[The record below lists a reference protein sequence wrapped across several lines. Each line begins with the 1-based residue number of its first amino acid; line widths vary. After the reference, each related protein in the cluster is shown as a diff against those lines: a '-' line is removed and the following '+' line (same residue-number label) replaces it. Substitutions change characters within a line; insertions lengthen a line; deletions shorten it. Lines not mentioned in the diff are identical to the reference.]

1 MRAMPSRI
9 LRPFLPLAALVAAAC
24 SGAPAGGDAGTD
36 GPVDAAEVCH
46 DDGETLDLLGWW
58 GSRAWVLVEMV
69 TSPEG
74 IVRMCPDPHPGVAQ
88 LTLVI
93 HLHAQEGDRI
103 DYDFVV
109 CEIGMPTV
117 TASLAP
123 CDEEEFLGVTLELGP
138 HLAAYIPGQTFHG
151 HAVLGGTTSCST
163 YVSDTLDITYGYDPS
178 GVTHDQPLPGW
189 DVECGGDTPD
199 RCVNMWEHV
208 TDEDGDG
215 HPGVSL
221 QVTTDPVDII
231 RGQAYTTW
239 RTNPHMHGQA
249 WSSTLIQGDLSPT
262 MEYDVV
268 GSGADLQGIPM
279 DEPTVKRNIPRF
291 LIPIAGSTYKMVR
304 VDGAHGS
311 TDLDADGDSVVTCAE
326 LMAHLEVLE

>member
-1 MRAMPSRI
+1 MP
-9 LRPFLPLAALVAAAC
+9 LRLPGLALTIAALAAGAC
-24 SGAPAGGDAGTD
+24 SGGASGDDASTD
-36 GPVDAAEVCH
+36 GEADEVEACQP
-46 DDGETLDLLGWW
+46 DPDETLDLLGWW
-58 GSRAWVLVEMV
+58 GSRAWVHVEMV

-74 IVRMCPDPHPGVAQ
+74 IVRMCPDPHPGIAL

-93 HLHAQEGDRI
+93 DLHTQEGDRI

-123 CDEEEFLGVTLELGP
+123 CEEEEFLSVNLELGP
-138 HLAAYIPGQTFHG
+138 ALMAYIPSQEFHG
-151 HAVLGGTTSCST
+151 HAELGGTSPCSA
-163 YVSDTLDITYGYDPS
+163 YVSDSLDITYGYDPS
-178 GVTHDQPLPGW
+178 GVGPDDPLPGW
-189 DVECGGDTPD
+189 DMECAGSTPEA
-199 RCVNMWEHV
+199 CVNAWDLV
-208 TDEDGDG
+208 IDEDGDG
-215 HPGVSL
+215 SPGVSL
-221 QVTTDPVDII
+221 QVTTDPVDTL

-239 RTNPHMHGQA
+239 RTNPHMHGLA

-291 LIPIAGSTYKMVR
+291 HIPEAGSTYKMVR

-311 TDLDADGDSVVTCAE
+311 ADLDADGDTIVSCDE
-326 LMAHLEVLE
+326 LMEHLEVLE

>member
-1 MRAMPSRI
+1 MPRSTQG
-9 LRPFLPLAALVAAAC
+9 LVLPLIALAAWAC
-24 SGAPAGGDAGTD
+24 SGGPAGEDAGTD
-36 GPVDAAEVCH
+36 GPPDAGEVCQP
-46 DDGETLDLLGWW
+46 DPDESLDLLGWW
-58 GSRAWVLVEMV
+58 GSRAWVHVEMV

-74 IVRMCPDPHPGVAQ
+74 IVRMCPDPHPGVAL

-93 HLHAQEGDRI
+93 NLHTQDGDRI

-123 CDEEEFLGVTLELGP
+123 CAEEEFLSVNLELGP
-138 HLAAYIPGQTFHG
+138 HLMAYIPSQEFHG
-151 HAVLGGTTSCST
+151 HAEIGGTAPCSS

-178 GVTHDQPLPGW
+178 GVASEQPLPGW
-189 DVECGGDTPD
+189 GMECAGSTPEV
-199 RCVNMWEHV
+199 CVNDWEHV
-208 TDEDGDG
+208 IDEDGDG

-221 QVTTDPVDII
+221 QVTTDPVDTI

-249 WSSTLIQGDLSPT
+249 WSSTLIQGSLSPT

-279 DEPTVKRNIPRF
+279 DEPTVKRNVPRF
-291 LIPIAGSTYKMVR
+291 LIPTSGSTYKMVR
-304 VDGAHGS
+304 VDGEHGS
-311 TDLDADGDSVVTCAE
+311 ADLDADGDSVVSCDE
-326 LMAHLEVLE
+326 LMEHLEVLE